1 MVNCSIKMYSK
12 VDGPWMLKLIFA
24 KYSWAVQFHRAENIS
39 LPKPIN
45 RKIKNFSK
53 ASFLLKEFFFWSF
66 SRWNFLLNLT
76 YVVSES
82 IIKNKIQYFNSQIS
96 ALLSF
101 VLEQTAPNGTIF
113 DRTID
118 KTPILIIFE
127 NFSETI
133 NNLQKSSIVIAKE
146 VR

>member
-1 MVNCSIKMYSK
+1 M
-12 VDGPWMLKLIFA
+12 
-24 KYSWAVQFHRAENIS
+24 
-39 LPKPIN
+39 
-45 RKIKNFSK
+45 
-53 ASFLLKEFFFWSF
+53 
-66 SRWNFLLNLT
+66 
-76 YVVSES
+76 VSES